1 MSEGVRTA
9 KEGANESVGL
19 EQERSDLRHD
29 LGITMDKRGELAL
42 AVGTGLLG
50 VFILVASRN
59 IRAGLL
65 HDPITSRGL
74 PIMTGILLIIGG
86 IALTVRQLLTWSVLP
101 GNLVPEE
108 GQTDEE
114 GYPASWVRAFGII
127 LVSFIWQWLLK
138 PAGFLIATPFYL
150 AASSWIMGVKSWV
163 KIIGFSIIF
172 TLLVWAIFHPL
183 LYIKLPLGPLEDWA
197 GSWRFFP

>member
-1 MSEGVRTA
+1 MNEDVRFA
-9 KEGANESVGL
+9 RNGANESAGL
-19 EQERSDLRHD
+19 EQEENDSQQDLE
-29 LGITMDKRGELAL
+29 ITMDKRCDLAL

-86 IALTVRQLLTWSVLP
+86 IALTVRELLTWSVLP
-101 GNLVPEE
+101 GHLVPEE
-108 GQTDEE
+108 GQTDEK

-127 LVSFIWQWLLK
+127 LASFLWQWLLK
-138 PAGFLIATPFYL
+138 PLGFLIDTPFYL
-150 AASSWIMGVKSWV
+150 LASSWIMGVKSWV
-163 KIIGFSIIF
+163 RIISFSILF
-172 TLLVWAIFHPL
+172 TVLVWAIFHPL
-183 LYIKLPLGPLEDWA
+183 LYIRLPLGPLEDWA